1 MNLFT
6 KLVIS
11 LITAAI
17 AAFAIN
23 HFDMHSTLQLWLL
36 VAAATLATTLL
47 SQLKLSKPAGTKAAT
62 GSAPR
67 KQKEP
72 AKKSKPSQKSTP
84 KPSSQPSSEPS
95 SEPRASKSSGVRE
108 EGEVKWFNVSKGFGF
123 IIRENGE
130 EIFVHFRSIRGADSE
145 RRGLRDGQRVS
156 FEVATSDKGP
166 QAEEVEA
173 L

>member
-11 LITAAI
+11 LVTAAI
-17 AAFAIN
+17 AAFAIKYFN
-23 HFDMHSTLQLWLL
+23 LHGTLQLWLI
-36 VAAATLATTLL
+36 VATATVATTLL
-47 SQLKLSKPAGTKAAT
+47 SQLKLLKPAVAKASK
-62 GSAPR
+62 GSAAPKK
-67 KQKEP
+67 KQP

-84 KPSSQPSSEPS
+84 AK
-95 SEPRASKSSGVRE
+95 ASKSSGKRE
-108 EGEVKWFNVSKGFGF
+108 EGEVKWFNASKGFGF

-130 EIFVHFRSIRGADSE
+130 EIFVHFRSIRGDDAE

-156 FEVATSDKGP
+156 FEVANSDKGP